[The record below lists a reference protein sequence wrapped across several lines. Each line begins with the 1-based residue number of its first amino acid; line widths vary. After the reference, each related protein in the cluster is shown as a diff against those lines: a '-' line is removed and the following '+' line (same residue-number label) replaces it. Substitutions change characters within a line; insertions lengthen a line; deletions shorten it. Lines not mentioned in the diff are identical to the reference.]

1 MTFNF
6 EAAEAFGFTNVTP
19 QAGTGKGHLVD
30 CDVNVTE
37 SNSRSNKRYRFS
49 FSEDAYKKLGSRVAC
64 VVSPDRKRIY
74 FAPHKNGYEISIPK
88 QGSGYRPFFSV
99 AKSRLPL
106 RYNIAG
112 QHKLLFSKD
121 MNGYFIEASTESE

>member
-30 CDVNVTE
+30 CD
-37 SNSRSNKRYRFS
+37 
-49 FSEDAYKKLGSRVAC
+49 SRVAC